1 MEAYVLDDE
10 REYTVDDIY
19 ALPDGQRAELVDG
32 KWFDMSAPTTTH
44 QHILM
49 EIAGALSNFIKS
61 NDGDCMVLPAPFA
74 VFLKEDG
81 RNYLE
86 PDISVV
92 CDHEKLDEKGCHGA
106 PDLIVEILSPTTK
119 SRDMGLKLF
128 RYRMLGVKE
137 YWVVDPEQRITTVY
151 WFGPV
156 LCETEEVYQYTFDEE
171 ITSKLFPGLSI
182 KLSEL
187 L

>member
-44 QHILM
+44 QAIVHQ
-49 EIAGALSNFIKS
+49 LSFEFELYIRN
-61 NDGDCMVLPAPFA
+61 NDGDCKVFPAPFA

-86 PDISVV
+86 PDISIV
-92 CDHEKLDEKGCHGA
+92 CDADKIDEKGCHGA
-106 PDLIVEILSPTTK
+106 PDLIVEIISPSTK

-151 WFGPV
+151 WFGPE
-156 LCETEEVYQYTFDEE
+156 LCETEEAYQYTFDEE